1 MSKKWGF
8 LSVAVITD
16 MDQWLTIFIGAVS
29 IGIIV
34 LIIGAGYTS
43 ANSSKLP
50 QNIEMIQLFVAGSI
64 IGGIIS
70 WIFSSGYMHGSSIV
84 TMIKSDVNSSLK
96 DIGLKGGDE
105 TAAVAVSVSNSN
117 SKQANSLASMVGGF
131 FSAMGASPAAL
142 QEMTVGMPSF

>member
-1 MSKKWGF
+1 MSKNTEF
-8 LSVAVITD
+8 LSITIITD
-16 MDQWLTIFIGAVS
+16 MDQWLSIFLGAIV

-50 QNIEMIQLFVAGSI
+50 ENSEMVQLFLAGSI
-64 IGGIIS
+64 IGAAFS
-70 WIFSSGYMHGSSIV
+70 WVISSGVIHGSSIV
-84 TMIKSDVNSSLK
+84 SMIKSDVSSSLK

-105 TAAVAVSVSNSN
+105 TVAVAASTVSSSKANNSI
-117 SKQANSLASMVGGF
+117 ASMVGGF
-131 FSAMGASPAAL
+131 LTSLGASPEAL

>member
-1 MSKKWGF
+1 MSKKIGF
-8 LSVAVITD
+8 LSEAVITD

-50 QNIEMIQLFVAGSI
+50 QNMEMIQLFVAGSI
-64 IGGIIS
+64 IGGLIS
-70 WIFSSGYMHGSSIV
+70 WVFSSGYMHGSSIV

-105 TAAVAVSVSNSN
+105 TAAVAVSVSNS
-117 SKQANSLASMVGGF
+117 KAANSLASMVGGF